1 MRLYAARPMTCY
13 STDLDRRQL
22 ARVADAFPDA
32 EVLDPAS
39 MFDTNEQWLAAWP
52 EVLAS
57 LDLLVLWAD
66 EAGFIGAGVLKELTD
81 AIAARVPVAALD
93 REAKLRTIGGVHC
106 HGMLPSRARV
116 GELVYGDLLDLAAVT
131 VAVRTGQDMRGV
143 VESETG
149 APLLATA

>member
-1 MRLYAARPMTCY
+1 MRVYAARPMTCY
-13 STDLDRRQL
+13 GTDLDRRQF

-66 EAGFIGAGVLKELTD
+66 EDGFVGAGVLKELVD
-81 AIAARVPVAALD
+81 AIAARVPVVALD
-93 REAKLRTIGGVHC
+93 HEGTLRTFGGLHC
-106 HGMLPSRARV
+106 YGMLPSRARV
-116 GELVYGDLLDLAAVT
+116 GELVYGDVLDVAAVT
-131 VAVRTGQDMRGV
+131 VAVRIGQDMRAV
-143 VESETG
+143 VEKVTV
-149 APLLATA
+149 PHLATA